1 MDRTKLRMGHCLGDE
16 EGDVIT
22 KKERGRCSAVPR
34 SGRHG
39 SVTGDGCPCLPSVPL
54 PPRGDGVSDFFSEAE
69 QESRVVGCV
78 VSIGKLSEVF
88 GSEMRCEVG

>member
-1 MDRTKLRMGHCLGDE
+1 MEMLKARKRGGCYNQE
-16 EGDVIT
+16 REG
-22 KKERGRCSAVPR
+22 EMF
-34 SGRHG
+34 G
-39 SVTGDGCPCLPSVPL
+39 SPSIGTPWINDSECPCLPSVPL